1 MSEAWGQPAYR
12 QIADDLRARISRG
25 DYPIGAAI
33 PSTSQLC
40 EMYSVSATA
49 ARAAVTELRS
59 EGLVRGQ
66 PGKAVYVVATPEAI
80 TAERVDLDDI
90 RRDVDGLSKKVGQ
103 LARRVDGT
111 PEALQRLQDDL
122 KELRRHAAQIETSL
136 MDLYARVGQPYP
148 HEQPRAGRR
157 DAGSKARRSAAR

>member
-1 MSEAWGQPAYR
+1 MCVVQLCMRGRRMSEAWGQPAYR
-12 QIADDLRARISRG
+12 HIADDLRARISRG

-80 TAERVDLDDI
+80 TAERVDLDDV

-111 PEALQRLQDDL
+111 
-122 KELRRHAAQIETSL
+122 
-136 MDLYARVGQPYP
+136 
-148 HEQPRAGRR
+148 
-157 DAGSKARRSAAR
+157 